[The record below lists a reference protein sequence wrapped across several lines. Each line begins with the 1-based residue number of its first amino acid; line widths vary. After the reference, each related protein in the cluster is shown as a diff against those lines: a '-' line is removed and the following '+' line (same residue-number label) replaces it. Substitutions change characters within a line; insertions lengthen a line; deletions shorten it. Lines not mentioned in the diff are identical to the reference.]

1 MEISFIILFLFLLI
15 YEPIVG
21 YFSYQRFRNKLALHS
36 TSRVPYYIEVM
47 AALWAPTLFIIILI
61 FITPLT
67 FMDIG
72 FSSISLT
79 TSILGKP
86 VTYIVWTIFA
96 LYIGMY
102 IYHAIAIKYSPSY
115 RRKVALAKR
124 EQLKKSQSFA
134 DILPVT
140 EKEKKAWKYVSFT
153 AGFTEEVLYR
163 GFIIYVLFYFM
174 PNISIWLTLIF
185 SALVFGLAHTYQGVG
200 GVVRT
205 GIIGLLFG
213 MMYVTIGSILPLIV
227 LHFLIDWAARAHDD
241 SYEFDLDEEEE
252 CSSNEENALEDE
264 MIDTVFQ
271 KMDKKLFKVFNS
283 SLLSYSIAREVSMYY
298 YFFTI
303 KPPIFNNKLGST
315 YTIHKR
321 NGYLGI
327 MIALLFVILLE
338 SAGLFYLLH
347 KWSPIASWIH
357 LLLNV
362 YGFTY
367 LISDYKAIT
376 RNPILLTNKYLYINV
391 GLRKSLTVP
400 ISAIQS
406 IQSGNMN
413 YEKDKKRKDI
423 FKATVL
429 DMDTPD
435 YEIGLKHK
443 IPTKSF
449 TGTIQ
454 YVEKIYISID
464 EREAFFRDLT
474 NAIDQETKVV

>member
-1 MEISFIILFLFLLI
+1 MEVSFIILFLFLLF
-15 YEPIVG
+15 YEPVVG
-21 YFSYQRFRNKLALHS
+21 YFSYQKFRNKLAIHS
-36 TSRVPYYIEVM
+36 ISRVPYYIEVM
-47 AALWAPTLFIIILI
+47 AALWAPTLFIIVLI

-86 VTYIVWTIFA
+86 VTYIVWTLFA

-115 RRKVALAKR
+115 RRKVAIAKR
-124 EQLKKSQSFA
+124 EQLKKSSSFA

-140 EKEKKAWKYVSFT
+140 VKEKKAWKYVSFT

-163 GFIIYVLFYFM
+163 GFLIYALLYFM
-174 PNISIWLTLIF
+174 PNISIWLTLLL

-241 SYEFDLDEEEE
+241 SYEFDLDEEEYT
-252 CSSNEENALEDE
+252 SIEENAIEDE
-264 MIDTVFQ
+264 MFDTVFQ
-271 KMDKKLFKVFNS
+271 KIDKKLFKVFNS

-298 YFFTI
+298 YFFTTKSSI
-303 KPPIFNNKLGST
+303 TTSKLGST
-315 YTIHKR
+315 YTIHKK

-362 YGFTY
+362 YGLIY

-376 RNPILLTNKYLYINV
+376 RNPILLTDKYLYINV
-391 GLRKSLTVP
+391 GLRKSITIP
-400 ISAIQS
+400 IVAIQT

-413 YEKDKKRKDI
+413 YEKDKNRKNI
-423 FKATVL
+423 FKGTVL

-449 TGTIQ
+449 TGTLQ

-464 EREAFFRDLT
+464 DHEVFYRDLT
-474 NAIDQETKVV
+474 RAVDQGTKVV